1 MKQIFPAVFRTIW
14 KRKETQIYLLFTLF
28 SLVYLI
34 ASFFEKSNFMQISIP
49 ESQGISNLTF
59 LDIMVNSID
68 GFILPTL
75 ALYFLTFSVF
85 KKELDDHTMFLYRD
99 LHRSKIFMSKYFS
112 LILVSII
119 FYLLFFIVSTV
130 VYYLRVVNM
139 LIGSGSFMDS
149 TLIGN
154 LKTFLDLLSFLMRDI
169 LSITI
174 ATAMCLYFNIGATM
188 VTGVIL
194 TITMML
200 TPVIG
205 GPIALLFPSGY
216 TQLSIEGISGVG
228 LAYLG
233 AICVTIV
240 YVLVITKIAAK
251 KFKNL
256 EF

>member
-1 MKQIFPAVFRTIW
+1 
-14 KRKETQIYLLFTLF
+14 
-28 SLVYLI
+28 
-34 ASFFEKSNFMQISIP
+34 
-49 ESQGISNLTF
+49 
-59 LDIMVNSID
+59 
-68 GFILPTL
+68 
-75 ALYFLTFSVF
+75 
-85 KKELDDHTMFLYRD
+85 
-99 LHRSKIFMSKYFS
+99 
-112 LILVSII
+112 
-119 FYLLFFIVSTV
+119 
-130 VYYLRVVNM
+130 
-139 LIGSGSFMDS
+139 
-149 TLIGN
+149 
-154 LKTFLDLLSFLMRDI
+154 
-169 LSITI
+169 
-174 ATAMCLYFNIGATM
+174 M